1 MASNPQGAP
10 AQALPLFYKSLV
22 PLSHQLQPAWGFT
35 PPGSWDFARN
45 THAIPLTVDEFVLA
59 QRNYPIVFGTGA
71 NAAPL
76 ALVGLADGANLY
88 VDEAGQWRPDTYVPA
103 YVRRYPFM
111 LAKLRPD
118 SDELSLCVDE
128 ASGMFA
134 DNQGEPMF
142 DGEQPSQATQTALQF
157 CEQFEQAIHR
167 TRMFMEEVEG
177 AGLVMDGELTLEVP
191 GRDQP
196 VVYRGFRMINEDKV
210 RELRGDQTRKWVG
223 NGLMGMIY
231 AHLFSLSQMR
241 DLFALGERR
250 AAGVA

>member
-1 MASNPQGAP
+1 MASLPQDAP

-35 PPGSWDFARN
+35 PPGNWSFARD

-59 QRNYPIVFGTGA
+59 QRNYPIVFGTGSG
-71 NAAPL
+71 AAPL

-88 VDEAGQWRPDTYVPA
+88 VDAAGQWRPDTYVPA

-111 LAKLRPD
+111 LAKLRPE

-128 ASGMFA
+128 TSGLFA
-134 DNQGEPMF
+134 DNQGDALF
-142 DGEQPSQATQTALQF
+142 SGDQPTQTVKTALEF
-157 CEQFEQAIHR
+157 CDQFEQAIHR
-167 TRMFMEEVEG
+167 TRLFMEEIEG
-177 AGLVMDGELTLEVP
+177 AGLVMDGELSLQIP
-191 GRDQP
+191 GREQP

-210 RELRGDQTRKWVG
+210 RELRGDQARKWVG

-241 DLFALGERR
+241 DLFAMGERR
-250 AAGVA
+250 AAAQG